1 MTDDVMK
8 EVWKIKDTISQENNK
23 DVRALPDRLRKQER
37 PSDQIVVSLQKD
49 LARPG
54 SR

>member
-8 EVWKIKDTISQENNK
+8 EVWKIKDTISQENDK
-23 DVRALPDRLRKQER
+23 DVRALADRLRKRDR
-37 PSDQIVVSLQKD
+37 PADQIVVNLQKD